1 MIKKYWIYIVII
13 ILLISIC
20 ILNLNNIIST
30 SENNK
35 FEINDTS
42 LITKVFLADRNGNTI
57 TLKKHNN
64 SWLVNNKFTVR
75 EDAINTLLST
85 ANRIRIKKPV
95 SKAAFKNVI
104 EYIATTAINVEFFIE
119 DEMVKSY
126 KIGSNTPDHLGTY
139 MIVKDSET
147 PFVMHIPSF
156 NGFLSPRYGIQGN
169 TINIDSWRSNNV
181 FNLSM
186 KDINNIKYID
196 ILNQQNSYYLETN
209 PIRLFN
215 SNEEPITFKKQK
227 VLKLLNSFEDLN
239 CESFKQS
246 KYKIDFTKQTEELII
261 NFDTLRIYEMSNL
274 VSKSKETNF
283 TVDRKY
289 AILNNSEP
297 MLIQDYVF
305 NKVLISIAELSK

>member
-1 MIKKYWIYIVII
+1 
-13 ILLISIC
+13 
-20 ILNLNNIIST
+20 
-30 SENNK
+30 
-35 FEINDTS
+35 
-42 LITKVFLADRNGNTI
+42 
-57 TLKKHNN
+57 
-64 SWLVNNKFTVR
+64 
-75 EDAINTLLST
+75 
-85 ANRIRIKKPV
+85 
-95 SKAAFKNVI
+95 
-104 EYIATTAINVEFFIE
+104 
-119 DEMVKSY
+119 
-126 KIGSNTPDHLGTY
+126 
-139 MIVKDSET
+139 
-147 PFVMHIPSF
+147 
-156 NGFLSPRYGIQGN
+156 
-169 TINIDSWRSNNV
+169 
-181 FNLSM
+181 M
-186 KDINNIKYID
+186 KDINNINYID
-196 ILNQQNSYYLETN
+196 ILNQQNSYYLAKY

-227 VLKLLNSFEDLN
+227 VLKLLNSFKDLN